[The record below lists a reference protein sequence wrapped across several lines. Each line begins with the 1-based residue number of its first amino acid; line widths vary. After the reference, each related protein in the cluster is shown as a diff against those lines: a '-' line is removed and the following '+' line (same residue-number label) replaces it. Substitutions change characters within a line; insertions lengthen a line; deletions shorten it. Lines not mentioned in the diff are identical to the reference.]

1 MASNRI
7 LQLKMASAEICQ
19 CAGSG
24 GGDVVTSLSVDGV
37 GFSVN
42 GTTGDIILTSH
53 FAGGTAYSDYLF
65 WDTTAQ
71 SGSGAWGS
79 DGAKVHIG
87 SNAGSTNQ
95 GDATV
100 AIGVG
105 AGETNQTIYAVAI
118 GSGAGAT
125 GQGGNA
131 VAIGVSAGN
140 IGQGINS
147 VAIGNAAGSSGQG
160 ANSVAI
166 GPNAGSS
173 GQGDNAIAI
182 GNGAGVTD
190 QHESSIILNAS
201 PDALNVT
208 TTGFFVNP
216 IRNVAGL
223 TGFVALYYNPT
234 THEIGCTGV

>member
-42 GTTGDIILTSH
+42 ESTGEITLTSH

-87 SNAGSTNQ
+87 SNAGATNQ
-95 GDATV
+95 GDGTV
-100 AIGVG
+100 AIGLG
-105 AGETNQTIYAVAI
+105 AGETNQ
-118 GSGAGAT
+118 S
-125 GQGGNA
+125 GNA
-131 VAIGVSAGN
+131 VAIGNYAGN
-140 IGQGINS
+140 SEQGVHAI
-147 VAIGNAAGSSGQG
+147 AIGPSAGSSGQG
-160 ANSVAI
+160 N
-166 GPNAGSS
+166 
-173 GQGDNAIAI
+173 NAIAI
-182 GNGAGVTD
+182 GKNAGISG
-190 QHESSIILNAS
+190 QPANSIILNAS
-201 PDALNVT
+201 GDALNVT
-208 TTGFFVNP
+208 SIGFFVNP
-216 IRNVAGL
+216 VRNVAGL
-223 TGFVALYYNPT
+223 SGFVALYYNPT
-234 THEIGCTGV
+234 THEIGYTGV